1 MTTAPFDPR
10 AVLIVTG
17 QNRLEALDRRSG
29 AFLWRQ
35 TTAFAIR
42 RFVLTDDRVY
52 ALTSNGELACFAL
65 ESGASLGTVRAVDQ
79 GEALLYED
87 GVLYVVGAKQVA
99 AVEAASGRA
108 NWSQPLEPHHGHGLR
123 GAGVLG
129 LVMQPDYDTYNP
141 S

>member
-1 MTTAPFDPR
+1 MTTSSLDPR
-10 AVLIVTG
+10 SLLIVTG

-35 TTAFAIR
+35 TTQFSIR
-42 RFVLTDDRVY
+42 RFVLTEDRVY
-52 ALTSNGELACFAL
+52 ALTSNGELACFELA
-65 ESGASLGTVRAVDQ
+65 SGAPLGTVRAVDR

-87 GVLYVVGAKQVA
+87 GVLYVVGAEQVA
-99 AVEAASGRA
+99 AYDASSGQAR
-108 NWSQPLEPHHGHGLR
+108 WSQPLQPHHGHGLR

-141 S
+141 